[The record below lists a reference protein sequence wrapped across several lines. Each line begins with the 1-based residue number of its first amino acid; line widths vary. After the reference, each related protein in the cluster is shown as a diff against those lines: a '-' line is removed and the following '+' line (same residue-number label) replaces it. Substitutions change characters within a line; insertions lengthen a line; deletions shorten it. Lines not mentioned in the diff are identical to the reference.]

1 MLLKRL
7 LLGPLGIV
15 QPHGH
20 GQIPIKIKL
29 GLEEGIG
36 LARGQPSENFVI
48 LLGGLLHGGTV
59 QRPLGSLGELFHNG
73 VRSILVHHE
82 DTPARL
88 GEIIA
93 ELTQGR
99 HIGQHARRSGANV
112 ASGTKSPRLM

>member
-59 QRPLGSLGELFHNG
+59 QRPLEALASF
-73 VRSILVHHE
+73 S
-82 DTPARL
+82 TM
-88 GEIIA
+88 
-93 ELTQGR
+93 
-99 HIGQHARRSGANV
+99 
-112 ASGTKSPRLM
+112 ASGVSLFTTRTRQLVWEKS

>member
-73 VRSILVHHE
+73 VPSL
-82 DTPARL
+82 
-88 GEIIA
+88 
-93 ELTQGR
+93 
-99 HIGQHARRSGANV
+99 SANN
-112 ASGTKSPRLM
+112 PDDYPQ